1 MNNEEVEKY
10 LRLGYESLNERCNK
24 IEKLLVSYTPK
35 QIIALYTHNKIELT
49 DKQLDRVLYL
59 KNGGKNVKKSRQTK

>member
-1 MNNEEVEKY
+1 M
-10 LRLGYESLNERCNK
+10 GK

-35 QIIALYTHNKIELT
+35 QIIALYTHNRIELT